1 VKRTR
6 ATIVFAITCSLFV
19 TCGVSSAS
27 PRAAGRVPVPGS
39 MSTASVYSPA
49 ATSPTFPV
57 SVKSGTGTVRIP
69 SRPDRVLSLSASAT
83 QMLYEIGAGSQVVGV
98 DKYSAWPANAPRT
111 KFTGYE
117 TSAEDYLYL
126 KPDLVIFAFPS
137 ATLLEQLQKLQIPVL
152 VIPPATTIANVDSQ
166 LAELGTA
173 TGHQTGAKSVQSSFA
188 ADIASA
194 VQRANGD
201 GRGAT
206 YYVELDPT
214 NYYTATSGTFIG
226 AEFSLFGMRNI
237 ADPASHGSQ
246 YPQISPEYIL
256 KEDPDYVFLADTVCC
271 GVNSANFARRPGFSV
286 LKAVRLHHVVGVNDS
301 VASQWG
307 PHTMEAFLSLLAQVL
322 RQGAASS

>member
-1 VKRTR
+1 MKRPR
-6 ATIVFAITCSLFV
+6 ATIVFAIACSLFV

-27 PRAAGRVPVPGS
+27 PRAAGPVPVPGS
-39 MSTASVYSPA
+39 VPPASFHSPGSTSA
-49 ATSPTFPV
+49 AFPV
-57 SVKSGTGTVRIP
+57 SVKSATGTVRIP

-98 DKYSAWPANAPRT
+98 DKYSTWPANAPRT

-137 ATLLEQLQKLQIPVL
+137 ATLIEQLQKLQIPTL

-173 TGHQTGAKSVQSSFA
+173 TGHQTGAKSVESSFT

-194 VQRANGD
+194 VQHANGD

-206 YYVELDPT
+206 YYVELDPS
-214 NYYTATSGTFIG
+214 NYYTATSSTFIG
-226 AEFSLFGMRNI
+226 AEFSLLGMRDI

-246 YPQISPEYIL
+246 YPQISPEYLL

-271 GVNSANFARRPGFSV
+271 GVNAANFARRPGFRV
-286 LKAVRLHHVVGVNDS
+286 LTAARLHHVVGVNDS
-301 VASQWG
+301 VASQWV
-307 PHTMEAFLSLLAQVL
+307 PHTMEAFVSLLAQVL
-322 RQGAASS
+322 RKGAASS

>member
-1 VKRTR
+1 MKRPR
-6 ATIVFAITCSLFV
+6 AAIAFVIACSLLA

-27 PRAAGRVPVPGS
+27 PSIAAG
-39 MSTASVYSPA
+39 SVSSAAINSPA
-49 ATSPTFPV
+49 VTSPAVTRPAFPV
-57 SVKSGTGTVRIP
+57 SVKSGSGTVRIP
-69 SRPDRVLSLSASAT
+69 SRPDRILSLSASAT
-83 QMLYEIGAGSQVVGV
+83 QMVYEIGAGSQVVGV
-98 DKYSAWPANAPRT
+98 DKYSTWPANAPRT

-137 ATLLEQLQKLQIPVL
+137 GTLTEQLQKLQIPVL
-152 VIPPATTIANVDSQ
+152 LISPATTIANVDSQ

-173 TGHQTGAKSVQSSFA
+173 TGHQIGAKSAEVSFA

-194 VQRANGD
+194 VHSAGGD

-206 YYVELDPT
+206 YYIELDPT

-226 AEFSLFGMRNI
+226 AEFSLFGMRDI
-237 ADPASHGSQ
+237 ADAAGHGSQ

-256 KEDPDYVFLADTVCC
+256 KENPDYVFLADTVCC
-271 GVNSANFARRPGFSV
+271 GANAANFARRPGFSV
-286 LKAVRLHHVVGVNDS
+286 LKAVQLHHVVGVNDS

-307 PHTMEAFLSLLAQVL
+307 PHTMEAFVSLLARVL
-322 RQGAASS
+322 GQGAASS